1 MLDSF
6 TMPEFPKPDYGFDAE
21 TILEMER
28 AAMDRWGKGDPD
40 GFLEICDPD
49 VTYFDPFQQKR
60 FDGIEALKQLYDS
73 LRGQVR
79 IDRYEFV
86 NPKVQAAGEMA
97 VLTFNFDSWTGS
109 DRYYWHTTEVYR
121 RTNQGWRIIHT
132 HWSIPQKG

>member
-1 MLDSF
+1 
-6 TMPEFPKPDYGFDAE
+6 
-21 TILEMER
+21 
-28 AAMDRWGKGDPD
+28 MDRWGRGDPD

-60 FDGIEALKQLYDS
+60 LDGLEALKNLYDS
-73 LRGQVR
+73 LRGKVR

-86 NPKVQAAGEMA
+86 NPKVQLDGDMA

>member
-1 MLDSF
+1 
-6 TMPEFPKPDYGFDAE
+6 MPEFPKPQCGSDAE
-21 TILEMER
+21 TIIAMAR
-28 AAMDRWGKGDPD
+28 AAMDRWGRGDPD

-60 FDGIEALKQLYDS
+60 LDGLEALKNLYDS
-73 LRGQVR
+73 LRGKVR

-86 NPKVQAAGEMA
+86 NPKVQLDGDMA